1 MWTASGKASR
11 RKDKPLQVGQG
22 WGPHCCTGV
31 GEEGGG
37 IVHPTLQR
45 ARDFQMILGGGGRVY
60 PEETDSYS
68 AVLTEGA
75 SRVGEIRR

>member
-1 MWTASGKASR
+1 MWTTSGKASR

-22 WGPHCCTGV
+22 WGLHCCTGV

-37 IVHPTLQR
+37 IVRPTLQR
-45 ARDFQMILGGGGRVY
+45 ARDFQIILGGGVY

-68 AVLTEGA
+68 AVLTEEV